1 MTDFFKKLNV
11 LVRASVND
19 LIGDERSPGAL
30 RRAIQ
35 NSQVG
40 KSAESDVRIL
50 RERINAALDY
60 EEQLQQ
66 QVQAIRLEITQLDEQ
81 ADAAV
86 ERGDEATAR
95 HFLGKIQRA
104 QQRLTMAEV
113 DLRDHQVV
121 AEELIA
127 RVNELEAV
135 LADSQYAQADDAP
148 STEDHDPVRHIHA
161 TERVSNVLGEMREK
175 IAQMGD
181 MLAAQAEVSPA
192 PTEDDTDSPSSLQ
205 NNDIEDDLARRR
217 DRLRKK

>member
-19 LIGDERSPGAL
+19 LLGDERSPGAL

-40 KSAESDVRIL
+40 KSAEGDVRNL

-66 QVQAIRLEITQLDEQ
+66 QVQAIDTEIAQLDAQ

-95 HFLGKIQRA
+95 HLLAKMQRA

-113 DLRDHQVV
+113 DLRDHQQV
-121 AEELIA
+121 AQELIA

-135 LADSQYAQADDAP
+135 LADSQYIQAGESPAPVYDAEP
-148 STEDHDPVRHIHA
+148 NINA
-161 TERVSNVLGEMREK
+161 AERVSQVLGEMREK

-181 MLAAQAEVSPA
+181 LLSAQAEVSPA
-192 PTEDDTDSPSSLQ
+192 PTDVDAASPLEED
-205 NNDIEDDLARRR
+205 DIEDDLARRR

>member
-19 LIGDERSPGAL
+19 LLADVRSPENL
-30 RRAIQ
+30 RRVIQ
-35 NSQVG
+35 NTQIG
-40 KSAESDVRIL
+40 KSAEGDVRIL

-60 EEQLQQ
+60 EEELRQ
-66 QVQAIRLEITQLDEQ
+66 QVQSLQNEIAALDAQ

-95 HFLGKIQRA
+95 HFLAKIQRA

-113 DLRDHQVV
+113 DLRDHQEV
-121 AEELIA
+121 AQELIA

-135 LADSQYAQADDAP
+135 LADSQYAHKGDEPAEAP
-148 STEDHDPVRHIHA
+148 NTEQVLN
-161 TERVSNVLGEMREK
+161 TGERVSQVLGEMREK

-181 MLAAQAEVSPA
+181 MLSAQAEIA
-192 PTEDDTDSPSSLQ
+192 PPDSVESEVEAALEKDQ
-205 NNDIEDDLARRR
+205 IEDDLARRR

>member
-19 LIGDERSPGAL
+19 LLADVRSPENL
-30 RRAIQ
+30 RRVIQ
-35 NSQVG
+35 NTQIG
-40 KSAESDVRIL
+40 KNAEGDVRIL

-60 EEQLQQ
+60 EEELRR
-66 QVQAIRLEITQLDEQ
+66 QVQSLQNEITALDAQ

-95 HFLGKIQRA
+95 HFLAKIQRA

-113 DLRDHQVV
+113 DLRDHQEV
-121 AEELIA
+121 AQELIA

-135 LADSQYAQADDAP
+135 LADSQYAHKGDEPAEAP
-148 STEDHDPVRHIHA
+148 NTEQVLN
-161 TERVSNVLGEMREK
+161 TGERVSQVLGEMREK

-181 MLAAQAEVSPA
+181 MLSAQAEIA
-192 PTEDDTDSPSSLQ
+192 PPDSVESEVEAALEKDQ
-205 NNDIEDDLARRR
+205 IEDDLARRR